1 MNQADH
7 HIEKEEAL
15 RTVDYISKYGLSE
28 EQVEIK
34 RLKATVK
41 ALEER
46 RDVVDDLRNEVT
58 RLREEVQHSSELR
71 EEQDVYV
78 RKLTSE
84 NKALKAQLRVSDERK

>member
-1 MNQADH
+1 M
-7 HIEKEEAL
+7 
-15 RTVDYISKYGLSE
+15 SE

-46 RDVVDDLRNEVT
+46 RDVVDDLRNEVG
-58 RLREEVQHSSELR
+58 RLREEVQQSNEVR

-84 NKALKAQLRVSDERK
+84 NKALRAQLKVSDERK

>member
-1 MNQADH
+1 M
-7 HIEKEEAL
+7 
-15 RTVDYISKYGLSE
+15 SE

-46 RDVVDDLRNEVT
+46 RDVVDDLRNEVG
-58 RLREEVQHSSELR
+58 RLREEVQQSNEVR

-84 NKALKAQLRVSDERK
+84 NKALRAQLRVSDERK